1 MRFCK
6 HAFGVGRRLLLRK
19 QHLSMCI
26 ISTHL
31 WNSPE
36 TVFTLFGCVLSS
48 CVSTWWPHFPPLLL
62 KLSSNS
68 WKAKMKI
75 KKTWSEQFKKGYSLN
90 ISQRCCRSITNNLK
104 RKPLHTAPDH
114 SLKLIV
120 NLAKLQDTKLLSAN
134 MQSTPTRSPLTILFP
149 QHLALTAGAVK

>member
-1 MRFCK
+1 M
-6 HAFGVGRRLLLRK
+6 LLG
-19 QHLSMCI
+19 
-26 ISTHL
+26 
-31 WNSPE
+31 WE
-36 TVFTLFGCVLSS
+36 DVYS
-48 CVSTWWPHFPPLLL
+48 CVNNTYQCASFPLTSEIVQKRCSHYLAVSCLLVYQRGGHISPPLLL

>member
-1 MRFCK
+1 M
-6 HAFGVGRRLLLRK
+6 LLG
-19 QHLSMCI
+19 
-26 ISTHL
+26 
-31 WNSPE
+31 WE
-36 TVFTLFGCVLSS
+36 DVYS
-48 CVSTWWPHFPPLLL
+48 CVNNTYQCASFPLTSEIVQKRCSHYLAVSCLLVYQRGGHISPPFIKIIFQQL
-62 KLSSNS
+62 KSQNEN
-68 WKAKMKI
+68 K